1 MRSMISMEDCL
12 AFCDLTEE
20 EVLAI
25 AEHEHMPEMIAIAYA
40 QYLAHEKR
48 GMETVF
54 KMIVDDIR
62 AAQSRNDA
70 SHVRELLHVLHH
82 FIRSHPEAAPEVHP
96 WSKSL

>member
-1 MRSMISMEDCL
+1 MISMEDCL
-12 AFCDLTEE
+12 AFCGLTEE

-40 QYLAHEKR
+40 QYLMHESR

-62 AAQSRNDA
+62 AAQARDDA
-70 SHVRELLHVLHH
+70 NHVRELLHVLHH
-82 FIRSHPEAAPEVHP
+82 FMRSHPDAAPDVHP
-96 WSKSL
+96 WSKSI

>member
-1 MRSMISMEDCL
+1 MISMEDCL
-12 AFCDLTEE
+12 AFCDLSEE

-40 QYLAHEKR
+40 QYLTHEKH

-54 KMIVDDIR
+54 KMIVEDIR
-62 AAQSRNDA
+62 AAQGRNDA

-82 FIRSHPEAAPEVHP
+82 FIRSHPEAAPRVHP
-96 WSKSL
+96 WSKSV